1 MSAPNVPDV
10 QLLTDSDARVVIKV
24 SAFYTSAQT
33 AGNTVIIQANTLK
46 GANTSIV
53 PCYLDVESIEFDV
66 GTANGFLS
74 VEYVGSAANQ
84 KIISFGRVGGAGV
97 FEQWIPNNATNPTGD
112 INLFNSALDANDTYS
127 MVITM
132 RKRNDGTQAW
142 ANLFN
147 AYNHTKGLGG

>member
-1 MSAPNVPDV
+1 MSAPNIPDV
-10 QLLTDSDARVVIKV
+10 QVLTDSDARVVIKL

-33 AGNTVIIQANTLK
+33 AGNTLVIQANTLK

-53 PCYLDVESIEFDV
+53 PCYLDVEKIEFDSGTANGYLSLEYV
-66 GTANGFLS
+66 GTAN
-74 VEYVGSAANQ
+74 Q
-84 KIISFGRVGGAGV
+84 KIMSFGRLSGSGV
-97 FEQWIPNNATNPTGD
+97 YEQWIPNNANTPTGD
-112 INLFNSALDANDTYS
+112 INLFTSALDANDTWS
-127 MVITM
+127 IVVTF